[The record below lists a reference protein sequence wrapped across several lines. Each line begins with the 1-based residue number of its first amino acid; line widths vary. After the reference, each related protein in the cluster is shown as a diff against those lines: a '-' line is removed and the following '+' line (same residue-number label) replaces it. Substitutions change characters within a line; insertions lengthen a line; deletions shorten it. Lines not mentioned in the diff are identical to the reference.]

1 MGFPQL
7 LVRRSLKTAIS
18 LPTSRNKGFEGEA
31 MIRFLIIGLVFLAIW
46 LAVTRAIRFAQT
58 REIDWTGVAFMIG
71 FVVLAFYL
79 REITGI

>member
-1 MGFPQL
+1 
-7 LVRRSLKTAIS
+7 
-18 LPTSRNKGFEGEA
+18 

-46 LAVTRAIRFAQT
+46 LAVTRALRFAQT